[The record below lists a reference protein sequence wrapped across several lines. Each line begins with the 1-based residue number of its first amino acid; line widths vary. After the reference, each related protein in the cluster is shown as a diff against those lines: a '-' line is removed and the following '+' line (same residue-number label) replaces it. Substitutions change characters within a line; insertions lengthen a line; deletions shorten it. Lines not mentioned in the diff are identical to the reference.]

1 MKQVNIKNLKELESD
16 SDSVSDTSAP
26 PPAPREVEESSGGT
40 SSNTTAIP
48 AKEKRKIKGFKRF
61 FTRTKKDVQSTTV
74 NNLQTKIVFGGR
86 FSEKVDDT
94 TVKTTTSSSQ
104 NSSKY
109 TEEVE
114 DQESR
119 TVISAAGGNFYC
131 NAEDTAYV
139 LKSLAKRD
147 CKGLSD
153 FKNTEDNSLYS
164 YDESIFSGESSF
176 FTEDGDIFMRMDDA
190 RLLCMAPETPVG
202 NNAWSKA
209 FKDLML
215 Q

>member
-1 MKQVNIKNLKELESD
+1 M
-16 SDSVSDTSAP
+16 
-26 PPAPREVEESSGGT
+26 
-40 SSNTTAIP
+40 
-48 AKEKRKIKGFKRF
+48 KEKRKITGFKRF
-61 FTRTKKDVQSTTV
+61 FTRTKKDVQSAVNLKDVQSTTV
-74 NNLQTKIVFGGR
+74 NLQTKIVFGGR

-94 TVKTTTSSSQ
+94 TVKTASSSSQ

-109 TEEVE
+109 TEEVK

-119 TVISAAGGNFYC
+119 TVISAAGDNFYC

-147 CKGLSD
+147 CKGLTD
-153 FKNTEDNSLYS
+153 FNKTEDNSLYS

-176 FTEDGDIFMRMDDA
+176 FTEDGDIFLRMDDA